1 MLMTLIKLFFYI
13 PIWLVFP
20 TIIKGKRNIPKK
32 NAILVCNHRSNT
44 DCVPLVL
51 STFRNQKYLAKIE
64 LFKNKFVS
72 GVLKSLGCI
81 PINRQKTDL
90 TAIKLSLS
98 ALKHNKL
105 LTIFPEG
112 TRNKTEEDL
121 QEVKNGACMLAIKSK
136 SPIVPVW
143 IKKKSRPFCF
153 NTIKFG
159 KPFTLEDFYDK
170 KLDKETLE
178 QAGKILQEKM
188 LENKI

>member
-1 MLMTLIKLFFYI
+1 MLYPIFGERMLMTLIKLFFYI

-64 LFKNKFVS
+64 LFKNKFVG

-105 LTIFPEG
+105 LTI
-112 TRNKTEEDL
+112 
-121 QEVKNGACMLAIKSK
+121 
-136 SPIVPVW
+136 
-143 IKKKSRPFCF
+143 
-153 NTIKFG
+153 
-159 KPFTLEDFYDK
+159 
-170 KLDKETLE
+170 
-178 QAGKILQEKM
+178 
-188 LENKI
+188 